1 MARLHPP
8 SMIAM
13 HRLDVF
19 ASSGS
24 RRYMIGR
31 YMAESKDQAILAARA
46 KIADQEP
53 MLLAWV
59 WSAVEVL

>member
-8 SMIAM
+8 RMIAM
-13 HRLDVF
+13 KRYDVF
-19 ASSGS
+19 ASSGTH
-24 RRYMIGR
+24 RYMIGR
-31 YMAESKDQAILAARA
+31 YAAESKDAAILAAKA

>member
-1 MARLHPP
+1 
-8 SMIAM
+8 MIAM
-13 HRLDVF
+13 HRFDVF

-31 YMAESKDQAILAARA
+31 YAADTREAAILAARA

>member
-1 MARLHPP
+1 MAVKRF
-8 SMIAM
+8 
-13 HRLDVF
+13 DVF

-24 RRYMIGR
+24 HRYMIGR
-31 YMAESKDQAILAARA
+31 YAADTREAAILAARA

>member
-1 MARLHPP
+1 MKRF
-8 SMIAM
+8 
-13 HRLDVF
+13 DVF